1 MERTVEARL
10 EHDLVA
16 PLFHRVLL
24 TIVVGALLIAIVSV
38 IGGVMRIVP
47 WALGNALV
55 AAILIRVVRRGHLR
69 AGSLVQCLILVATTI
84 YTLTSGYGL
93 LDVSM
98 LILPVLF
105 LLISVLLSARW
116 MFTVV
121 LITDCTV
128 VAVGVAEMRGWLVT
142 PNSAL
147 VMYDDIA
154 DAVVML
160 TTMGAFVQ
168 FLVATMRR
176 AIVEARLAHK
186 KTRDILDATNE
197 AIFIHDAKDGK
208 ILEVNEPTLQMFACS
223 RSELIEQTSRDSSN
237 EGALDYT
244 AQSTEYVKRAISEGP
259 QSFEWQARPRAG
271 SSFWVEVG
279 LRSADIADEPRVV
292 AVARDI
298 TARRRLEQRVR
309 EAETFRAVGQLAGG
323 VAHDFNN
330 QLVGILGNAQF
341 LRDAVAGDAELRN
354 CADSILAS
362 GHRAADLTQQLLAF
376 ARRGR
381 VRSLPVDLHQ
391 LIAEVIALGRRSIDK
406 RIAIEQRLDANHAV
420 TIGDPS
426 ALQNALLNLLLN
438 ARDAMP
444 QGGTVRFVTCNI
456 DIVDG
461 APRENKLALPPGQYI
476 EITVEDTGVGIPP
489 EVIAKVFE
497 PFFTTKDSGTGMG
510 LAAVQGTA
518 LEHQGTVTVISDPGC
533 GSTFRLLLPI
543 NGSSKMIQTVRT
555 EESTQLATHSRV
567 LVVDDEP
574 SVLSIVRRTLEWG
587 GYDVAS
593 CSGGLQALECYRQN
607 RFDLVLLDIM
617 MPDLDGVE
625 VLRRIRTINPE
636 AKVMLMTGHTEESV
650 RARLREFPD
659 VNVVLKP
666 FLPKE
671 LLAEIR
677 KLPLH
682 ASRHPQAHLSSR

>member
-1 MERTVEARL
+1 MMERTVEARL

-16 PLFHRVLL
+16 PLLHRVLL
-24 TIVVGALLIAIVSV
+24 TIVIASSLVVVTAV
-38 IGGVMRIVP
+38 IGGVLRIVP
-47 WALGNALV
+47 WAVGNAIV
-55 AAILIRVVRRGHLR
+55 AAILIRAVRRGYLR
-69 AGSLVQCLILVATTI
+69 AASLIQCLSLVVTSI

-93 LDVSM
+93 LDVSI
-98 LILPVLF
+98 LILPALF
-105 LLISVLLSARW
+105 LLTGVLLSARW
-116 MFTVV
+116 MFAVV
-121 LITDCTV
+121 FVTDCIV
-128 VAVGVAEMRGWLVT
+128 VALGVAEIRGWLVT

-168 FLVATMRR
+168 YLVATMRR

-223 RSELIEQTSRDSSN
+223 RSDLIEQTSRDSSN
-237 EGALDYT
+237 EGALEYT
-244 AQSTEYVKRAISEGP
+244 VQSTEYVKRAISEGP

-279 LRSADIADEPRVV
+279 LRSASIADEPRVV

-298 TARRRLEQRVR
+298 TTRRRLEQRVR

-330 QLVGILGNAQF
+330 QLMGILGNAQF

-381 VRSLPVDLHQ
+381 VRNLPVDLHQ

-406 RIAIEQRLDANHAV
+406 RIAIEQRLGAKHAV

-456 DIVDG
+456 DSVDG
-461 APRENKLALPPGQYI
+461 APRENNLALPPGQYI
-476 EITVEDTGVGIPP
+476 EIAVEDTGVGIAP

-510 LAAVQGTA
+510 LAAVQGTV
-518 LEHQGTVTVISDPGC
+518 LEHQGAVSVISDPGC

-543 NGSSKMIQTVRT
+543 NSSSKVIQPVRT
-555 EESTQLATHSRV
+555 EESTQLATHGRV

-587 GYDVAS
+587 GYDVVS
-593 CSGGLQALECYRQN
+593 CSGGRQALECYSQN
-607 RFDLVLLDIM
+607 RFDLVLLDVM

-650 RARLREFPD
+650 QAGLREFPD
-659 VNVVLKP
+659 VILVLKP

-671 LLAEIR
+671 LLAQIR

-682 ASRHPQAHLSSR
+682 DD